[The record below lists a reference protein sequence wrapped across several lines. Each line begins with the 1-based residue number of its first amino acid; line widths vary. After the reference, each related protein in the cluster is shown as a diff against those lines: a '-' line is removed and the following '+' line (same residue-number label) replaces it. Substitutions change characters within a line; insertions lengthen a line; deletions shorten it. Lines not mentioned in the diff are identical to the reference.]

1 MKVSNV
7 WRLLR
12 ILLIICRYN
21 KTKAS
26 RISDELEISTRQ
38 VYRDINC
45 LKLAGI
51 PIYSDRGGYSVTS
64 NFFMPKISLNLP
76 EAVTLLLF
84 INSIQMQKG
93 TPYYQFLN
101 TACEKV
107 INLLP
112 SDIRDVVLENKFDGL
127 IDFGL
132 EAKVDYKGLEDIFSS
147 IYSAQL
153 ERRSVYVKYYSMEKR
168 KTSERVIDP
177 YALKFKFGVWY
188 LVGFCHLR
196 NEIRTFRIDRIK
208 ELKTLDKN
216 FTIPENFSLD
226 SFLEGSWGIK
236 KGKRANVK
244 LKFSPEI
251 ADFIS
256 EIKWHPSQKLKFNE
270 DGSLYAN
277 YEVMGLDEIKRW
289 ILGFGS
295 DVEVIEPQELREDM
309 VEAVSKMSRIYEVI
323 I

>member
-1 MKVSNV
+1 MKASNV

-26 RISDELEISTRQ
+26 RISEELEISTRQ

-45 LKLAGI
+45 LKLAGV
-51 PIYSDRGGYSVTS
+51 PIYSDREGYSVTS
-64 NFFMPKISLNLP
+64 NFFMPKVSLNLP
-76 EAVTLLLF
+76 EVITLLLF
-84 INSIQMQKG
+84 IKSIQMQKG

-101 TACEKV
+101 TAGEKI

-112 SDIRDVVLENKFDGL
+112 SDLRGVVLENKFDGL

-132 EAKVDYKGLEDIFSS
+132 ETKVDYKEIKDIFNS
-147 IYSAQL
+147 IYNAQL
-153 ERRSVYVKYYSMEKR
+153 GGKSIYTKYFSIAR
-168 KTSERVIDP
+168 KEISERVIDA

-188 LVGFCHLR
+188 LIGFCHLR

-208 ELKTLDKN
+208 ELKTLDKK
-216 FTIPENFSLD
+216 FSIPEDFSLD

-236 KGKRANVK
+236 KGKKADVK
-244 LKFSPEI
+244 LKFSPKI

-256 EIKWHPSQKLKFNE
+256 EVIWHPSQKLKFDQ
-270 DGSLYAN
+270 DGSLYAS
-277 YEVMGLDEIKRW
+277 YEVTGLDEIKRW
-289 ILGFGS
+289 ILGFGGE
-295 DVEVIEPQELREDM
+295 VEVLEPLELREGLLKEIKNM
-309 VEAVSKMSRIYEVI
+309 NAMYETD
-323 I
+323 